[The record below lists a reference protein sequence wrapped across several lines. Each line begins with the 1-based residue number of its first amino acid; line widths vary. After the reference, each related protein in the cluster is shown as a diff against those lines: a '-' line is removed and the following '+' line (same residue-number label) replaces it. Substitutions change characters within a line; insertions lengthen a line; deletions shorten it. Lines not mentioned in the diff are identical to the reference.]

1 MSALADTITLAD
13 VEAAAERISG
23 RVRRTPCLRTR
34 YIRDPLRSG
43 PTMLK
48 LECLQ
53 VTGAFKVRGA
63 FNALLS
69 LTPEQGE
76 RLMKADEDATA

>member
-1 MSALADTITLAD
+1 MDAIAHPVGFAEI
-13 VEAAAERISG
+13 EEAAERIKN

-34 YIRDPLRSG
+34 FIREPLRKG

-53 VTGAFKVRGA
+53 VTGAFKR
-63 FNALLS
+63 
-69 LTPEQGE
+69 
-76 RLMKADEDATA
+76 